1 MKIAVTGKGG
11 VGKTTISAGLSLA
24 FAEDAHKVLAVD
36 ADPDS
41 NLAATLGFPEP
52 DLITPVS
59 EMKELINERT
69 GSEGGFFKL
78 NPRVEDIP
86 DKYCVQ
92 HNGIRLLVMGRIKEA
107 GTGCYCPENAFARAL
122 VTHVLIG
129 RDDLLIMDMEAGI
142 EHLGRGTSGNVD
154 LMIVVVEPGK
164 RSIETAFRIKK
175 LADELKLKKLLF
187 IGNKIRSEEDIVFI
201 LKELKDLEILGFVW
215 YNHELRDKVDE
226 KGLDVF
232 RGLKEKI
239 MEAVNT
245 D

>member
-11 VGKTTISAGLSLA
+11 VGKTTVCAGLSLA
-24 FAEDAHKVLAVD
+24 FAEDDHKVLSVD

-41 NLAATLGFPEP
+41 NLAATFGFPEP
-52 DLITPVS
+52 DKITPVS

-69 GSEGGFFKL
+69 GAMGGFFKM

-86 DKYCVQ
+86 DKYCVE
-92 HNGIRLLVMGRIKEA
+92 HKGVRLLVMGRIKEA
-107 GTGCYCPENAFARAL
+107 GTGCYCPENAFAKAL
-122 VTHVLIG
+122 ITHILIG

-175 LADELKLKKLLF
+175 MADELKLKKVMV

-201 LKELKDLEILGFVW
+201 IKELKDLEILGFVW
-215 YNHELRDKVDE
+215 YNQELADKVDE

-232 RGLKEKI
+232 NGLKEKI
-239 MEAVNT
+239 MQAIE
-245 D
+245 